1 MILLSGLS
9 LTVSVKPAWACGCTI
24 CCGAIGGCSTTC
36 ACTSRRQVP
45 VTTDHVTDA
54 MDQHRRWLVDIF
66 FKDNRVGDMGTRD
79 SIPGILA
86 AMQVMTTQLSS
97 VAMKQVM
104 MIGTMLDAK
113 HQLETQRIFQQMTAI
128 AHKDYHP
135 SEGMCDIG
143 TNVRSLAGSERKGDV
158 TTITIANRLASR
170 QLLSGGALSYD
181 EGPLGDKRSR
191 LKNFIKTYCNPKD
204 NGMGLDYLCAT
215 GGGAPNRQNK
225 DVNYTQTLETPLT
238 LKLDLAEGTETPD
251 IQDVMALSAY
261 LFAHDV
267 AKPIPKIFL
276 KPDSTA
282 SGDKIPVAGPNLLMA
297 NRAIAAKRSVAQNTI
312 ASIAG
317 LKSEGNTESQP
328 FIYAIIKEMGG
339 TPMELQTIQ
348 KYLGEKPSYFAQ
360 MEILTKKIY
369 QNPVFF
375 TELYDKPA
383 NVMRKQVAI
392 QAVELMQKRDMYRSL
407 LRSEAVFS
415 TMLETKIV
423 RQQEELRNTIDQ
435 LTQDSSL
442 FELP

>member
-1 MILLSGLS
+1 MNMRRLCLCLIAILISGFS
-9 LTVSVKPAWACGCTI
+9 FSIPVKSAWACGCTI

-45 VTTDHVTDA
+45 VTTEHVTDA

-66 FKDNRVGDMGTRD
+66 FKDNRVGDLGNRD
-79 SIPGILA
+79 SVPGILA
-86 AMQVMTTQLSS
+86 AMQIMTNQLSS

-104 MIGTMLDAK
+104 IIGAMLDAK

-143 TNVRSLAGSERKGDV
+143 TNVRSLAASERKGDV
-158 TTITIANRLASR
+158 TTVTIANRLASR
-170 QLLSGGALSYD
+170 QLLSGGTLSYD

-204 NGMGLDYLCAT
+204 NGMGLDYLCKT

-225 DVNYTQTLETPLT
+225 DVNYAQTFETPLT
-238 LKLDLAEGTETPD
+238 LKLDLAEGSETPD

-267 AKPIPKIFL
+267 AKPVPKMFL
-276 KPDSTA
+276 KPDNTA
-282 SGDKIPVAGPNLLMA
+282 SGDKIPVAGSNLLMA

-317 LKSEGNTESQP
+317 LKAEGNTESQP
-328 FIYAIIKEMGG
+328 FIYAILKEMGG
-339 TPMELQTIQ
+339 HTNGSGNHSKISRRKAELFCPDGNIDQ
-348 KYLGEKPSYFAQ
+348 KNLSKPSFLHGT
-360 MEILTKKIY
+360 I
-369 QNPVFF
+369 
-375 TELYDKPA
+375 
-383 NVMRKQVAI
+383 R
-392 QAVELMQKRDMYRSL
+392 QA
-407 LRSEAVFS
+407 
-415 TMLETKIV
+415 
-423 RQQEELRNTIDQ
+423 RQRYA
-435 LTQDSSL
+435 
-442 FELP
+442 